1 MGDTHTLALTDTL
14 DVNAAAPLTQTL
26 LKLRGQPVAL
36 DASQVRRVGGQ
47 CLQVLLSARATWAI
61 DGQAFGITA
70 PSTDFTDGLALM
82 GASRLFEATSPSLV
96 QD

>member
-1 MGDTHTLALTDTL
+1 MSDTHTLALADTL
-14 DVNAAAPLTQTL
+14 DVNAAGPLTQTL
-26 LKLRGQPVAL
+26 LKLRGHPIAL

-61 DGQAFGITA
+61 DGQAFGIA
-70 PSTDFTDGLALM
+70 DPSTDFTDGLALM
-82 GASRLFEATSPSLV
+82 GASRLFDATSPSPV